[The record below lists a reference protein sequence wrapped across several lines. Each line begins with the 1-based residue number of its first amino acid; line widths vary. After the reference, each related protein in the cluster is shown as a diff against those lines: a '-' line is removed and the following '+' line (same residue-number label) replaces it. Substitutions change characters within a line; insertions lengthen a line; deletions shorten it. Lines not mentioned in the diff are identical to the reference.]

1 MLHKCKSL
9 HDCSVGRSTAA
20 VKHVICRQA
29 ASSQQLQIVVSH
41 NLLNC
46 SVACVTY
53 TPLVAQPVPAHK
65 LLPAELSGGSFYTAH
80 KLLPAEFD

>member
-1 MLHKCKSL
+1 MLHNCKSL
-9 HDCSVGRSTAA
+9 HDCSLGRSTAA
-20 VKHVICRQA
+20 VKRVICRQA

-41 NLLNC
+41 NLLSC

-65 LLPAELSGGSFYTAH
+65 LLPAEFEWGQFLHCPQAAASRV
-80 KLLPAEFD
+80 